1 MSLLFLISS
10 ASALILPPLLKSE
23 GEAVRNGGRVGHK
36 TSLGMRLHEMKEK
49 EFELLAKTFED
60 EAIGRPDYYY
70 RYYYY

>member
-1 MSLLFLISS
+1 MEE
-10 ASALILPPLLKSE
+10 K
-23 GEAVRNGGRVGHK
+23 RVGHK